1 MSKNDNSIYSKAL
14 LLSIVAAVTVLIGTI
29 ATVFVPMF
37 TEGMH
42 PKTDGLKPFTALE
55 LAGRDIYQ
63 AEGCI
68 NCHTQTVR
76 PLKADVMRYGAYS
89 KAGEFAYDRPF
100 LWGSKR
106 TGPDLARIGGKYPD
120 EWHIQHFESPQAFY
134 PKSNMPP
141 YPWLKN
147 QPVNADS
154 TIASMNALSF
164 PYTEAEV
171 QELKESTKLDALV
184 AYMQVLGTSIA
195 REAAVTVD
203 YAAIPAESPL
213 KGSADAVAMG
223 EKLYKA
229 ECAGCHGVNA
239 EGNIGASLVDYSMND
254 MPGNDTYYI
263 IANGFEGAMPGYAA
277 KFSNEK
283 IWAIVEY
290 INSLKDK

>member
-14 LLSIVAAVTVLIGTI
+14 LLSIAAAVTVLIGTI
-29 ATVFVPMF
+29 VTVFIPMF

-42 PKTDGLKPFTALE
+42 PKVENLKPFTALE

-76 PLKADVMRYGAYS
+76 PLKADVMRYGPYS

-141 YPWLKN
+141 YPWFKN
-147 QPVNADS
+147 KPVNVSATLAGMD
-154 TIASMNALSF
+154 ALGF
-164 PYTEAEV
+164 PYTEDEVAEL
-171 QELKESTKLDALV
+171 QESTQLDAMV
-184 AYMQVLGTSIA
+184 AYMQLLGTAVA
-195 REAAVTVD
+195 RESVIEVSYDEIA
-203 YAAIPAESPL
+203 AESPL
-213 KGSADAVAMG
+213 SGDAEAVETG
-223 EKLYKA
+223 RNLYKA
-229 ECAGCHGVNA
+229 ECAGCHGQNA
-239 EGNIGASLVDYSMND
+239 EGNIGASLVDYSMGELPD
-254 MPGNDTYYI
+254 NDTYFI
-263 IANGFEGAMPGYAA
+263 IAEGFEGAMPGYAS
-277 KFSNEK
+277 KFSQNK
-283 IWAIVEY
+283 IWALVEY
-290 INSLKDK
+290 INSLKDQ